1 MKRDSTL
8 VKKFVPCPL
17 WDFAGLQNWLNEQAQ
32 KGYALERWPLRFFIG
47 RALFRKDPAA
57 AQSRYCLDPIGERI
71 GELELRERAANYREF
86 GWHYVDRI
94 GKLYAVYRC
103 DDPEAQDLYTDPE
116 SLAWA
121 MKKQLRWTLA
131 SMIFWVVWF
140 VFLFRNEWPL
150 WFRWPEEFLMNLIFR
165 AEILIP
171 LYGILLILA
180 LQAVSNG
187 IGTFLGIRRTRA
199 CLSRGEWPT
208 SKSRRYPEFMGFL
221 LSAITVSMLVL
232 FLVYL
237 GISGVLHSKTLSGPE
252 EWNFPHVT
260 LEETLP
266 AGVNLRTYSDKEI
279 LHSDTF
285 DHSLLAPEQY
295 DVAQGGMVIL
305 EDGTRMDSRL
315 YQESIRAASPALAQ
329 AIYRGRVTAHRHALE
344 EYRIN
349 WEENASIFHT
359 NSPNAYD
366 FTREEELAYPGLDA
380 LTRFVYRFSD
390 ETHPNVVYIGLAGDR
405 VFVLNCDGAVNGDTA
420 LTLLV
425 QRLAAV
431 GT

>member
-1 MKRDSTL
+1 MKRDDTL
-8 VKKFVPCPL
+8 VKKFVPCAL
-17 WDFAGLQNWLNEQAQ
+17 WDFAGLQGWLNELAR
-32 KGYALERWPLRFFIG
+32 KGYALERWPGHFFIG

-57 AQSRYCLDPIGERI
+57 AQARYCLDPIGERI
-71 GELELRERAANYREF
+71 GELELRDRAANYREF

-94 GKLYAVYRC
+94 GKLYAIYRC
-103 DDPEAQDLYTDPE
+103 DDPDAQDLYTDPE

-121 MKKQLRWTLA
+121 MKKQMRCA
-131 SMIFWVVWF
+131 VAEMILWVVWF
-140 VFLFRNEWPL
+140 VFLFRNDWPL

-199 CLSRGEWPT
+199 CLRKGEWPT
-208 SKSRRYPEFMGFL
+208 SKSRRYPEFVGFL

-237 GISGVLHSKTLSGPE
+237 GTSSVLHSKTLSGPE

-266 AGVNLRTYSDKEI
+266 AEVNLRTYSDKEI

-295 DVAQGGMVIL
+295 DVAQGGMVTL
-305 EDGTRMDSRL
+305 ADGTRMDSRL
-315 YQESIRAASPALAQ
+315 YQESVRAASPALAQ
-329 AIYRGRVTAHRHALE
+329 AIYRGRVTAHRHSLE
-344 EYRIN
+344 TYRIN
-349 WEENASIFHT
+349 WEENTSTLHP
-359 NSPNAYD
+359 NLPNAYD
-366 FTREEELAYPGLDA
+366 YTQEEKLTYPGLDG
-380 LTRFVYRFSD
+380 LTRFVYQYSD

-420 LTLLV
+420 LALLV
-425 QRLAAV
+425 QRLGEQA
-431 GT
+431 